1 MSKRSDTIIW
11 KLKKF
16 SELTADELYEILKL
30 RSEVLVV
37 EQDCVYQD
45 LDGKDKVAEH
55 LFLLDNYEV
64 AAYLRI
70 LPENVSYEDMA
81 IGRVIV
87 KKSYRGQKISRVMMQ
102 KAIDYIIDDL
112 GKTSIRLS
120 GQAYLCEFYLSL
132 GFKKVSE
139 RYLEDGIYHYEF
151 LYEVI

>member
-1 MSKRSDTIIW
+1 MMEW

-16 SELTADELYEILKL
+16 DDLTSDELYGILKL
-30 RSEVLVV
+30 RSEVFVV

-45 LDGKDKVAEH
+45 LDDKDQLSYH
-55 LFLLDNYEV
+55 LFLENDGETV
-64 AAYLRI
+64 AVSRI
-70 LPENVSYEDMA
+70 IPENVSYEDMA